1 VLQTAGN
8 GAYNGA
14 PDFQAVNADTDTR
27 LQISNLPANLTID
40 LNGTLY
46 VTEIYTRHDLI
57 TPLSG
62 FGVTVPSTLYSIAY
76 F

>member
-1 VLQTAGN
+1 M
-8 GAYNGA
+8 
-14 PDFQAVNADTDTR
+14 
-27 LQISNLPANLTID
+27 
-40 LNGTLY
+40 LY

-62 FGVTVPSTLYSIAY
+62 FGVTVPGTLYSIAY